1 MTCCKHLMLSG
12 YSATTPPH
20 PAIRVKVD
28 PYRSAHCAGSCF
40 FGLDLLDDA
49 VASANQ
55 RALERVANL
64 GEQVERLKL
73 QREEVLH

>member
-1 MTCCKHLMLSG
+1 
-12 YSATTPPH
+12 
-20 PAIRVKVD
+20 VD
-28 PYRSAHCAGSCF
+28 PYRSAHCAGSFF

-64 GEQVERLKL
+64 GDQVEWLKL